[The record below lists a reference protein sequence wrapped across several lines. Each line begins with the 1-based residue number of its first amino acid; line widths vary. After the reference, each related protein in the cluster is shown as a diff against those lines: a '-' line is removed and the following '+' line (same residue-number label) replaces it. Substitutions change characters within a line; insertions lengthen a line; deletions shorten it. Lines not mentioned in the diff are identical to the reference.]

1 MAISKSS
8 DGWTWVESRE
18 CIGCGICVDE
28 CRYDAIKIT
37 KQKAIICDL
46 CWGDPEGVKRCPTEA
61 LEYVEAPESFETPET
76 VFKRLREAWKIE

>member
-46 CWGDPEGVKRCPTEA
+46 CWGDPECVKRCPTEA